1 MSFKR
6 ILLLILGMT
15 ILSLAYFAFLRNGFN
30 DSLGVVSNLSD
41 SFSVVGI
48 IIFLPSLAAYFDA
61 HKIFYG
67 MRYAWRTILSQDFK
81 DKYKKFSDYLEDK
94 DTEINSMIVQ
104 EFLWIS
110 AIWIAI
116 SVFIALVFG
125 G

>member
-6 ILLLILGMT
+6 IILLTIGMT

-30 DSLGVVSNLSD
+30 DSLGTVSNISD

-61 HKIFYG
+61 YKVFYG
-67 MRYAWRTILSQDFK
+67 IRYAWRTILSQDFK
-81 DKYKKFSDYLEDK
+81 DRYKKYSDYLEDK
-94 DTEINSMIVQ
+94 DTEINSMVVQ
-104 EFLWIS
+104 EFLWVS